1 MLALATE
8 SGATPSTAASAAPA
22 TKSNAAPSAIE
33 PAVPLW
39 VAAAAAAVA
48 AVANAA
54 PSAIEPAVPPWDAPP
69 PVSVA
74 DGAAAEEIRCPP
86 GWAAANQAWDAISW
100 LPIGEGQTRVRLLRF
115 EAERNG
121 DGGCAALP
129 PFSSTARSATPRIVW
144 EKTWPDDFRA
154 DAIRLGWPDGMV
166 DRCKPPHGDWP
177 SYSEFLLVE
186 QCNAL
191 RAELFYGTP
200 EAAEAQLHSGLP
212 VRPAVHSWWP
222 AWQLAACK
230 KALVRALPLGGT
242 PRACRTR
249 IPSFVL
255 DWPPGIRG
263 GR

>member
-1 MLALATE
+1 MPALATE
-8 SGATPSTAASAAPA
+8 SGATHSTAASAAP
-22 TKSNAAPSAIE
+22 P
-33 PAVPLW
+33 
-39 VAAAAAAVA
+39 
-48 AVANAA
+48 
-54 PSAIEPAVPPWDAPP
+54 AIEPAVPPWDAPP
-69 PVSVA
+69 PASVA

-144 EKTWPDDFRA
+144 EKTWPNDFRA

-200 EAAEAQLHSGLP
+200 EAVAEAQLHSGLS

-230 KALVRALPLGGT
+230 EALVTALPLGGT